1 MQDRV
6 RLLGLFVDIASTND
20 AGEASIRY
28 LEEECSKSI
37 YFVNSETLI
46 LLQASDDQ
54 EEVLESCSMILPGT
68 ASVSAGIDEVL
79 GNKRDPFFLES
90 YFDMLFGYAVENG
103 SEVFLVAGSES
114 QYNSVQENIHEKWSY
129 LTLSGTYL
137 SDQDSSY
144 EHIVNEINSIAPDIL
159 ILALNENIQIELLKG
174 YRELM
179 NASLILYTGNVLY
192 NKAVSE
198 AEVPESIEKLG
209 FGNIYKWFHKDSS
222 GKNLFNNIKMKF
234 RIKRDK

>member
-6 RLLGLFVDIASTND
+6 RLLGVFIDIASTNV

-28 LEEECSKSI
+28 IEEEYSRSV
-37 YFVNSETLI
+37 YFVNSETLMI
-46 LLQASDDQ
+46 LQSSEDQ
-54 EEVLESCSMILPGT
+54 ETVLDSCDMVLPGT
-68 ASVSAGIDEVL
+68 VSVSASIDEVL

-90 YFDMLFGYAVENG
+90 YFDKIFEYSVGKG
-103 SEVFLVAGSES
+103 SEVFLVAGSET
-114 QYNSVQENIHEKWSY
+114 QYNSVQENIHEQWSY

-137 SDQDSSY
+137 TEQDSSY
-144 EHIVNEINSIAPDIL
+144 EHIVNEINSIAPDVL
-159 ILALNENIQIELLKG
+159 ILALNENMQLELLQR
-174 YRELM
+174 YREQM
-179 NASLILYTGNVLY
+179 NAGLILFTGNILY

-209 FGNIYKWFHKDSS
+209 FSNLYKWIHKDSS